1 MAKSKS
7 RRKLRVNSGST
18 KGATNQANK
27 AASPKFKSIGASSA
41 GMKGF

>member
-1 MAKSKS
+1 MSK
-7 RRKLRVNSGST
+7 RRGKLKVNSGSN
-18 KGATNQANK
+18 KAASNQANK